1 MPYIAIAEALR
12 RQAYDHN
19 FKQCREKKKGLK
31 KNNKETVDTLRHSGV
46 EAELD
51 KDVDGLDLIVSFKW
65 FAEIHGIM
73 VRRLVV
79 SPPSLINLSNFRD
92 INSFC

>member
-19 FKQCREKKKGLK
+19 FKQCREKIKGLK
-31 KNNKETVDTLRHSGV
+31 KKYKESVDTLRHSGV
-46 EAELD
+46 GAELD
-51 KDVDGLDLIVSFKW
+51 EDVDGLDLIVSFKW
-65 FAEIHGIM
+65 FAEIHGVM